1 MKRLEYSPE
10 AKEKLLDLRLKL
22 TVEYGEAVAAR
33 VLTRLMRN
41 IRDLTVFENRGVSLA
56 DLLGIESDY
65 RYLYTEH
72 NYVFYR
78 VEQSSIKVVTILHE
92 KQDFLQILFGI
103 QTVSD
108 EEDDW

>member
-1 MKRLEYSPE
+1 M
-10 AKEKLLDLRLKL
+10 
-22 TVEYGEAVAAR
+22 
-33 VLTRLMRN
+33 
-41 IRDLTVFENRGVSLA
+41 TVFENRGGSLA
-56 DLLGIESDY
+56 DLLGVESDY